1 MSGKKKWTKTVNKEK
16 REWANVLLAEVAE
29 EIEKNVPRSKLIT
42 PAKLSERY
50 KITLTQSRKI
60 LEQFVADGRMVR
72 LISDNT
78 LHAYGRLPGEKDDE
92 PQEEQVQAQ
101 TKASSKSKG
110 KK

>member
-60 LEQFVADGRMVR
+60 LEQFVADGVMIR
-72 LISDNT
+72 LVNDNT
-78 LHAYGRLPGEKDDE
+78 LKAYGRLPSLEK
-92 PQEEQVQAQ
+92 EEDAVVEEAPVQ
-101 TKASSKSKG
+101 TKTSKKG